1 MQKTISFLK
10 EATTM
15 DQISHA
21 VRSSRWK
28 DIILQ
33 CQSRPAGMSAKQWM
47 TENQVS
53 EKSYYYWQ
61 RRFRTEAFKQVDH
74 SSLLPVSQGASDI
87 SFAEIRIPETKKS
100 VSDTIP
106 ETIRPAAVIKTAT
119 MTIALSNDITG
130 DLLSII
136 LREVSHA

>member
-1 MQKTISFLK
+1 
-10 EATTM
+10 M
-15 DQISHA
+15 DQISHT
-21 VRSSRWK
+21 VRNSRWK

-33 CQSRPAGMSAKQWM
+33 CQNRPSEMSAKQWM

-61 RRFRTEAFKQVDH
+61 RKLRTEAFKQLNH
-74 SSLLPVSQGASDI
+74 SPMLPALQETSEV

-100 VSDTIP
+100 VSDITP
-106 ETIRPAAVIKTAT
+106 ETIRPTAVIKTAS
-119 MTIALSNDITG
+119 MTNALSNDVAD
-130 DLLSII
+130 DLLSRI